1 MAFADDVTI
10 FVTTPED
17 FTVIREAIRRFE
29 KATGARLNVRKSK
42 ALAVGGWNT
51 TTNALDVAY
60 YPEIQV
66 LGINFASTIE
76 QSMNRS
82 WTYITGKVRVQARGP
97 YGRDLCLSQIMFFV
111 QAYVLTKVWHTAQ
124 IFPAPIACTQ

>member
-10 FVTTPED
+10 FVTTPDD

-29 KATGARLNVRKSK
+29 KATGARLNVRNSK
-42 ALAVGGWNT
+42 ALAVGGWST

-82 WTYITGKVRVQARGP
+82 WTYITGKVRVQARYA
-97 YGRDLCLSQIMFFV
+97 YGRDLCLSQKMFFV
-111 QAYVLTKVWHTAQ
+111 QAYILTKIWHKPQ
-124 IFPAPIACTQ
+124 MFPTPIACTQ